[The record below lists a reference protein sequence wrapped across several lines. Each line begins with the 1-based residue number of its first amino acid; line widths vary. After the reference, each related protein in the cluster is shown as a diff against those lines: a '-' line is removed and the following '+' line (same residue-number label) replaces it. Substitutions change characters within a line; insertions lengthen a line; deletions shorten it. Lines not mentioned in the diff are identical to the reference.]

1 MKDHER
7 IDYLVKT
14 LEGNNAKAF
23 CIKTGIAEA
32 SLSRVRKGN
41 GRPAAYYGRIVVAY
55 PQVNKNWLY
64 SGAGEPM
71 KEKKEKGE
79 ILRKVEGLEK
89 EVKRLASLIEKM
101 MDSAK

>member
-1 MKDHER
+1 MNEFER
-7 IDYLVKT
+7 IDYLVKI

-32 SLSRVRKGN
+32 SLCRVRKGR
-41 GRPAAYYGRIVVAY
+41 GRPAAYYGRIVAAY
-55 PQVNKNWLY
+55 DQVRKQWLY
-64 SGAGEPM
+64 SGTGEPL

-79 ILRKVEGLEK
+79 IIQRLDSLEK

-101 MDSAK
+101 VKSAK